1 MTIWIDQ
8 PIWPRHGTVFAHLVS
23 DASYDELHAFASPGR
38 AAPALPPRRP
48 LRRAAGALRR
58 RPWRPGRRETSGA
71 DVVRR
76 LLASGLRLRKRQGD
90 RPVARIPALTF
101 PDGTRAAVDLLLS
114 DRPITTPGVFAAMVF
129 VQDADDRFAVVHSPR
144 RDAWGSPGGWLEPGE
159 SATEAAVREVR
170 EETGLVLH
178 PDDLEVCAYERFE
191 VDGEVRGR
199 WPTGRGY
206 LQVYRTRLAA
216 AGPAMRL
223 GADDVDDVDGWR
235 WVDRAGFE
243 ALCGGDFWWPLVPS
257 LFGQAVGPVT

>member
-23 DASYDELHAFASPGR
+23 DASYDELHAFASR
-38 AAPALPPRRP
+38 AGLHPRSHHGDHYDVPQERYAQAV
-48 LRRAAGALRR
+48 AAGAT
-58 RPWRPGRRETSGA
+58 ETSGA

-101 PDGTRAAVDLLLS
+101 PDGTVAAVDLLLS

-129 VQDADDRFAVVHSPR
+129 VQDVDDRFAVVHSPR
-144 RDAWGSPGGWLEPGE
+144 RDSWGSPGGWLEPGE
-159 SATEAAVREVR
+159 KAALAAVREVR
-170 EETGLVLH
+170 EETGLVLD
-178 PDDLEVCAYERFE
+178 PDDLQVCAYERFE

-206 LQVYRTRLAA
+206 LQVFRTRLTTTA
-216 AGPAMRL
+216 PAMR
-223 GADDVDDVDGWR
+223 AATDDVDDVDGWR
-235 WVDRAGFE
+235 WVDRAAFE
-243 ALCGGDFWWPLVPS
+243 ALCGGDFWWPIVPS
-257 LFGQAVGPVT
+257 LFGPDVGAVT